1 MSARNTTH
9 AQQVL
14 MIERHL
20 AGERLEDIAADMQFN
35 FYTVR
40 KWWRLYRDK
49 GWSALIPKPPGLPP
63 DGALRRFDPMVEY
76 VALRLKR
83 EHPRWGLDLLLLH
96 LARRESLRGIALPSR
111 TALYNYLCP
120 YYSRIKGGL
129 SRLSQVSYPT
139 EEVCE
144 LDGVHQR
151 WQMDFKGE
159 VQLSGAG
166 EVKPFNVCDEFSSAP
181 LGGIIHLKRS
191 GRGNGL
197 TSRDVQVDLR
207 KIFSQWGLPQ
217 QLRMDRDSLWV
228 GSSRMEWPGVVLLWV
243 VGLGITPM
251 INPPGSPTQNAQIER
266 CNRTWREHVYEGNQ
280 HLNEEELQAFTDQA
294 WQNRREVLPS
304 HNHHC
309 QGKPPFIAYPE
320 LTHSGRYYSLEQE
333 EELFDMQRVY
343 DYLSQWE
350 WQRTVNSSGCIY
362 LAKVSQSV
370 GRQFAKQIVK
380 IHFDSK
386 DTKFVASA
394 VDGTEL
400 RRFTIPTISK
410 SFILNQNAQGVWN

>member
-1 MSARNTTH
+1 MSDRNTTH
-9 AQQVL
+9 AQRVL

-20 AGERLEDIAADMQFN
+20 SKEKLADIAEDMQLN

-49 GWSALIPKPPGLPP
+49 GWSALIPKPPGSSP
-63 DGALRRFDPMVEY
+63 DRTLRRFDPMVKY

-83 EHPRWGLDLLLLH
+83 EHPKWGLDLLLLH
-96 LARRESLRGIALPSR
+96 MGRRESLSGIALPSR
-111 TALYNYLCP
+111 TALYNYLRP
-120 YYSRIKGGL
+120 YYPRIKGGL
-129 SRLSQVSYPT
+129 SRLSEASYPT
-139 EEVCE
+139 EEVSE

-159 VQLSGAG
+159 VRLSGVG

-197 TSRDVQVDLR
+197 TSRDVQTDLR
-207 KIFSQWGLPQ
+207 EIFSQWGLPQ

-228 GSSRMEWPGVVLLWV
+228 GSSRMEWPGVVLLWI
-243 VGLGITPM
+243 VGLGITPV
-251 INPPGSPTQNAQIER
+251 INPGGSPTKNAQIER

-280 HLNEEELQAFTDQA
+280 HLNDLELQAFTDQA
-294 WQNRREVLPS
+294 WQDRREALPTR
-304 HNHHC
+304 NQHC
-309 QGKPPFIAYPE
+309 EGNPPFIAYPE
-320 LTHSGRYYSLEQE
+320 LTHTGRYYSPEQE
-333 EELFDMQRVY
+333 EKLFDMQRVY

-362 LAKVSQSV
+362 LAKISQSV

-380 IHFDSK
+380 INFDSK
-386 DTKFVASA
+386 DKKFVARA

-400 RRFTIPTISK
+400 RRFTIPAISK
-410 SFILNQNAQGVWN
+410 PFILNQNIQGVWN